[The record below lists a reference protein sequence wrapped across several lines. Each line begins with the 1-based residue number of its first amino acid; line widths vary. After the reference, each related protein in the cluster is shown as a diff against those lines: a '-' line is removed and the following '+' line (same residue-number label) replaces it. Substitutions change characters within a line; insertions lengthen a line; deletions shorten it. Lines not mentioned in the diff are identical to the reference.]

1 MLSYQSINIQTSN
14 LIHNIFTDSCLVIT
28 NDNHMHSPTSLAKLP
43 IFDGLSFEGSKICQD
58 DEALHILLMVM
69 SIPSLEE
76 NYG

>member
-1 MLSYQSINIQTSN
+1 
-14 LIHNIFTDSCLVIT
+14 
-28 NDNHMHSPTSLAKLP
+28 MHSPTSLAKLP